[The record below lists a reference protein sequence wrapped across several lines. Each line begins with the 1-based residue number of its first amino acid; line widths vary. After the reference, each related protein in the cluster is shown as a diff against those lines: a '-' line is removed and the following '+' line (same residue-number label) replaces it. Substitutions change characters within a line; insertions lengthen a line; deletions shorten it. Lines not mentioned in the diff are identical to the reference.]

1 MTVTL
6 GSNYLGN
13 DRCEFTVWAPTLKN
27 VAVVIA
33 GEDKQRAI
41 AMEQQAEGYWKATA
55 EGITPGTRY
64 FYQLDGNLMR
74 PDPAAHLQPDGVH
87 GASAVVDPNAF
98 SWSDRS
104 WCNLPLSEY
113 IIYELHV
120 GTFTPEGT
128 FEAIIP
134 RLGVLKELGI
144 NAIEIMPVAQF
155 PGDRNWGYDGVF
167 PFAVQNSYGGP
178 DKLKELVDACH
189 QQGIAVIIDVVYNHL
204 GPEGNYLPDFGPYF
218 TNKYRPLWGEAMNFD
233 EEYSDGVRNFFIEN
247 ALYWLRDYHIDA
259 LRLDAIQAIFEM
271 GARPFLQQLS
281 DAVADLSEQEGRKFY
296 ITAESD
302 LNDVRVLR
310 PKELGGYGLDSQWC
324 DDFHHVLHTLLTGE
338 DDRYYQD
345 FGQIQQLVKSFKEG
359 FVYDGQYAPHR
370 KRRHGNSSKDQPAHQ
385 FIVFSQNHDQT
396 GNRIGGDRLS
406 TLISF
411 DGLKLAAATIL
422 LSPFLPFLFMGEEYG
437 ETAPFLYF
445 VSHSDEDLIEAIRQ
459 DKEKEFTQGSESGK
473 FNNPQDVNTFNQC
486 KLNWEKHQQGQHQ
499 ILWNFYRRLI
509 ELRRTI
515 PALKNR
521 SKETLDSSCL
531 EAENLL
537 FVRRWHDNSQV
548 FYVINFSN
556 NMVKFEPN
564 IPEGNWQK
572 ILDSSEE
579 SWKGSGAS
587 LPDVIQPQK
596 SISIPP
602 LAVAVYQISG

>member
-13 DRCEFTVWAPTLKN
+13 DRCEFTVWAPTLKE

-64 FYQLDGNLMR
+64 FYRLDGNLIR
-74 PDPAAHLQPDGVH
+74 PDPAAHWQPDGVH

-98 SWSDRS
+98 SWRDRS
-104 WCNLPLSEY
+104 WCNLPLEEY

-134 RLGVLKELGI
+134 RLGVLKDLGI
-144 NAIEIMPVAQF
+144 TAIEIMPVAQF

-167 PFAVQNSYGGP
+167 PYAVQNSYGGP
-178 DKLKELVDACH
+178 NKLKQLVDACH
-189 QQGIAVIIDVVYNHL
+189 QQGIAVIMDVVYNHL
-204 GPEGNYLPDFGPYF
+204 GPEGNYLGDFGPYF

-247 ALYWLRDYHIDA
+247 ALYWLREYHIDA

-370 KRRHGNSSKDQPAHQ
+370 KRRHGNSAKDQPAHQ

-406 TLISF
+406 HLISF
-411 DGLKLAAATIL
+411 DGLKLAAATVL

-445 VSHSDEDLIEAIRQ
+445 VSHSDPDLIEAIRQ
-459 DKEKEFTQGSESGK
+459 DKQKEFTQGLESGK
-473 FNNPQDVNTFNQC
+473 FNNPQDVNTFEQC
-486 KLNWEKHQQGQHQ
+486 KLNWENHQQGQHQ

-509 ELRRTI
+509 ELRRTV
-515 PALKNR
+515 PALKKL
-521 SKETLDSSCL
+521 SKETLDCSCL
-531 EAENLL
+531 EAEKLL
-537 FVRRWHDNSQV
+537 WVRRWTDKGQV
-548 FYVINFSN
+548 FYVINFSTKP
-556 NMVKFEPN
+556 VKFEPN

-572 ILDSSEE
+572 ILDSAEE
-579 SWKGSGAS
+579 SWKGPGAS
-587 LPDVIQPQK
+587 LPQVIQPQK
-596 SISIPP
+596 SVSIPP
-602 LAVAVYQISG
+602 LTIAVYQISG

>member
-13 DRCEFTVWAPTLKN
+13 DRCEFTVWAPTLKE

-41 AMEQQAEGYWKATA
+41 AMEQQAEGYWKATT

-64 FYQLDGNLMR
+64 FYRLDGNLIR
-74 PDPAAHLQPDGVH
+74 PDPSAHLQPDGVH
-87 GASAVVDPNAF
+87 GASAVVDPKAF

-104 WCNLPLSEY
+104 WCNLPLEEY

-134 RLGVLKELGI
+134 RLGVLKDLGI
-144 NAIEIMPVAQF
+144 TAIEIMPVAQF

-178 DKLKELVDACH
+178 DKLKQLVDACH
-189 QQGIAVIIDVVYNHL
+189 QQGIAVIMDVVYNHL
-204 GPEGNYLPDFGPYF
+204 GPEGNYLADFGPYF
-218 TNKYRPLWGEAMNFD
+218 TNKYRPIWGEALNFD
-233 EEYSDGVRNFFIEN
+233 EEYSDGVRNFFIAN
-247 ALYWLRDYHIDA
+247 AIYWLREYHIDA
-259 LRLDAIQAIFEM
+259 LRLDAIQGIFEM
-271 GARPFLQQLS
+271 GARPFLQEMA
-281 DAVADLSEQEGRKFY
+281 DAVAQLSEQEGRKFY
-296 ITAESD
+296 LTAESD

-310 PKELGGYGLDSQWC
+310 PKELGGYGMDSQWC
-324 DDFHHVLHTLLTGE
+324 DDFHHALHTLLTGE
-338 DDRYYQD
+338 NDRYYQD

-359 FVYDGQYAPHR
+359 FVYDGLYAPHR
-370 KRRHGNSSKDQPAHQ
+370 KRRHGNSAKDQPAYQ

-406 TLISF
+406 HLISF
-411 DGLKLAAATIL
+411 DGLKLAAATVL

-445 VSHSDEDLIEAIRQ
+445 VSHSDPDLIEAIRQ
-459 DKEKEFTQGSESGK
+459 DKEKEFRQDLKSGK
-473 FNNPQDVNTFNQC
+473 FNNPQDANTFYQC
-486 KLNWEKHQQGQHQ
+486 KLNWEKHQQGQQ
-499 ILWNFYRRLI
+499 QTLWNFYRRLI
-509 ELRRTI
+509 ELRRTV
-515 PALKNR
+515 PALKNL
-521 SKETLDSSCL
+521 SKETLDCGCL

-537 FVRRWHDNSQV
+537 WVRRWTDNSQV
-548 FYVINFSN
+548 FYMINFSAN
-556 NMVKFEPN
+556 TVQFELN

-579 SWKGSGAS
+579 SWKGSGSS
-587 LPDVIQPQK
+587 LPQVIQPQT
-596 SISIPP
+596 SISISP
-602 LAVAVYQISG
+602 LTVAVYQISG

>member
-13 DRCEFTVWAPTLKN
+13 DRCEFTVWAPTLKD

-33 GEDKQRAI
+33 DEDKQRAI

-64 FYQLDGNLMR
+64 FYRLDGDLMR

-104 WCNLPLSEY
+104 WCNLPLEEY

-178 DKLKELVDACH
+178 DKLKQFVDACH

-204 GPEGNYLPDFGPYF
+204 GPEGNYLGDFGPYF
-218 TNKYRPLWGEAMNFD
+218 TNKYRPLWGDAMNFD

-247 ALYWLRDYHIDA
+247 ALYWLREYHIDA

-338 DDRYYQD
+338 SDRYYQD

-359 FVYDGQYAPHR
+359 FVYDGVYAPHR

-406 TLISF
+406 DLISF
-411 DGLKLAAATIL
+411 DGLKLAAATVL

-445 VSHSDEDLIEAIRQ
+445 VSHSDPDLIEAIRQ
-459 DKEKEFTQGSESGK
+459 DKQKEFTQGLKSGK

-509 ELRRTI
+509 ELRRTV
-515 PALKNR
+515 PALKKL
-521 SKETLDSSCL
+521 SKETLDCSCL
-531 EAENLL
+531 KAENLL
-537 FVRRWHDNSQV
+537 WVRRWTENSQV
-548 FYVINFSN
+548 FYVINFSTN
-556 NMVKFEPN
+556 PVKFEPN
-564 IPEGNWQK
+564 VPEGNWQK

-579 SWKGSGAS
+579 SWKGPGAS

-602 LAVAVYQISG
+602 LTVAVYQISG

>member
-13 DRCEFTVWAPTLKN
+13 DRCEFTVWAPTLKE

-33 GEDKQRAI
+33 AEDEQRAI
-41 AMEQQAEGYWKATA
+41 AMERQAEGYWKATA
-55 EGITPGTRY
+55 EGIAPGTRY
-64 FYQLDGNLMR
+64 FYRLNDNLMR
-74 PDPAAHLQPDGVH
+74 ADPAAHLQPDGVH
-87 GASAVVDPNAF
+87 GASAVVDLKAF

-134 RLGVLKELGI
+134 RLGVLKDLGI

-167 PFAVQNSYGGP
+167 PYAVQNSYGGP
-178 DKLKELVDACH
+178 HKLKQLVDACH
-189 QQGIAVIIDVVYNHL
+189 QQGIAVLIDVVYNHI
-204 GPEGNYLPDFGPYF
+204 GPEGNYLADFGPYF
-218 TNKYRPLWGEAMNFD
+218 TNKYRPIWGEPLNFD
-233 EEYSDGVRNFFIEN
+233 EEYSDGVRHFFIEN
-247 ALYWLRDYHIDA
+247 ALYWLREYHIDG
-259 LRLDAIQAIFEM
+259 LRLDAIQGIFET
-271 GARPFLQQLS
+271 GARPFLQQMA
-281 DAVADLSEQEGRKFY
+281 DAVADLSEQKGRKFY
-296 ITAESD
+296 LTAESD

-338 DDRYYQD
+338 NDRYYKD

-370 KRRHGNSSKDQPAHQ
+370 KRRHGNSAKDQPAYQ

-396 GNRIGGDRLS
+396 GNRIAGDRLS
-406 TLISF
+406 HLISF
-411 DGLKLAAATIL
+411 DGLKLAAATVL
-422 LSPFLPFLFMGEEYG
+422 LSPFLPLLFMGEEYG

-445 VSHSDEDLIEAIRQ
+445 VSHSDPDLIEAIRQ
-459 DKEKEFTQGSESGK
+459 DKEKEFKQAFKSGK
-473 FNNPQDVNTFNQC
+473 FNNPQDANTFYQC
-486 KLNWEKHQQGQHQ
+486 QINWEYHQQGQHQ
-499 ILWNFYRRLI
+499 VLWNFYRRLI

-515 PALKNR
+515 PALKKL
-521 SKETLDSSCL
+521 SKKTLDCGCL
-531 EAENLL
+531 EAEKLL
-537 FVRRWHDNSQV
+537 FVRRWAENSQV
-548 FYVINFSN
+548 FYMINFSTST
-556 NMVKFEPN
+556 VQFEPN
-564 IPEGNWQK
+564 IPDGNWQK

-579 SWKGSGAS
+579 SWKGPGSS
-587 LPDVIQPQK
+587 LPEVLQPQK
-596 SISIPP
+596 SISIPA
-602 LAVAVYQISG
+602 LTVAVYQISG

>member
-13 DRCEFTVWAPTLKN
+13 DRCEFTVWAPTLKE
-27 VAVVIA
+27 VAVVISD
-33 GEDKQRAI
+33 GKEQRAI

-64 FYQLDGNLMR
+64 FYRLDGNLMR

-87 GASAVVDPNAF
+87 GASAVVDPKAF

-104 WCNLPLSEY
+104 WCNLPLEEY

-134 RLGVLKELGI
+134 RLGVLKNLGI

-167 PFAVQNSYGGP
+167 PYAVQNSYGGP

-189 QQGIAVIIDVVYNHL
+189 QQGIAIIIDVVYNHL
-204 GPEGNYLPDFGPYF
+204 GPEGNYLGDFGPYF
-218 TNKYRPLWGEAMNFD
+218 TNKYRPLWGDAMNFD
-233 EEYSDGVRNFFIEN
+233 EEYSDGVRNYFIEN

-271 GARPFLQQLS
+271 GARPFLQELS
-281 DAVADLSEQEGRKFY
+281 AAVADLSKQEGRKFY

-310 PKELGGYGLDSQWC
+310 PQELGGYGLDSQWC

-338 DDRYYQD
+338 NDRYYQD
-345 FGQIQQLVKSFKEG
+345 FGQITQLVKSFKEG
-359 FVYDGQYAPHR
+359 FVYDGLYAPHR
-370 KRRHGNSSKDQPAHQ
+370 KRRHGNSAKDQPAHQ

-411 DGLKLAAATIL
+411 DGLKLAAATVL

-445 VSHSDEDLIEAIRQ
+445 VSHSDPDLIEAIRQ
-459 DKEKEFTQGSESGK
+459 DKEKEFKHALKSGK
-473 FNNPQDVNTFNQC
+473 FNNPQDVNTFEKC
-486 KLNWEKHQQGQHQ
+486 KLKWENYQQGQHQ
-499 ILWNFYRRLI
+499 VLWNFYHRLI
-509 ELRRTI
+509 ELRRTV
-515 PALKNR
+515 PALKNL
-521 SKETLDSSCL
+521 SKETLDCGCL

-537 FVRRWHDNSQV
+537 FVRRWTENSQV
-548 FYVINFSN
+548 FYVINFSTN
-556 NMVKFEPN
+556 SVSFEPK

-572 ILDSSEE
+572 VLDSSEE
-579 SWKGSGAS
+579 SWKGPGSS
-587 LPDVIQPQK
+587 LPQGIEPQQ
-596 SISIPP
+596 SLSIPP
-602 LAVAVYQISG
+602 LTVAVYEIAG